1 MRASRSNSD
10 ATVAQTWRMNE
21 RSYRRQPRAA
31 APLDAKALEATA
43 LRYLER
49 FATTRA
55 RLRSYLLR
63 KVRERGWDGDDTP
76 PVDAVVERCAALGY
90 VDDAA
95 FAAARAGTLA
105 RRGFGA
111 RRVAADLRAVGISA
125 EVATPLQEDAR
136 DGAVEAA
143 LRFARR
149 RRIGPFA
156 PAPHDPDAARRALA
170 AMLRA
175 GHELAL
181 ARRIVAARTADEIAE
196 D

>member
-1 MRASRSNSD
+1 
-10 ATVAQTWRMNE
+10 MNE
-21 RSYRRQPRAA
+21 RSYRRQRRPAP
-31 APLDAKALEATA
+31 PLDAAGLDSAA

-49 FATTRA
+49 FATTQA

-63 KVRERGWDGDDTP
+63 KVRERGWAGDDPP
-76 PVDAVVERCAALGY
+76 PVDAVVERCATLGY

-111 RRVAADLRAVGISA
+111 RRVAADLRAVGIAA
-125 EVATPLQEDAR
+125 EIAAPLQEDAR
-136 DGAVEAA
+136 DGALEAA

-175 GHELAL
+175 GHEPAL
-181 ARRIVAARTADEIAE
+181 ARRVVMARNVEEIAQ